1 MDAYSLVILPLL
13 YLQLNFIS
21 INEFNTKEVDF
32 TDNFLVA
39 GIKYQRILEPIYSNQ
54 PKILLL
60 SKSINLT

>member
-13 YLQLNFIS
+13 YFQLNFIS
-21 INEFNTKEVDF
+21 INEINTKEVDF